1 MKKIELEIVALS
13 HSITQTHSY
22 AVVLGEVNGL
32 SRLPIVIGGFEA
44 QAIAVALERMQPSRP
59 LTHDLMK
66 NFMYAFNVE
75 LMEIIINDLQ
85 EGIFYSKLVCVN
97 EHDTVEI
104 DSRTSDALALAV
116 RFGCPIYTYENILE
130 NAGILMED
138 ENKRKAEIPVQD
150 PGSSSAYRDLTKMSL
165 EELQKLLTEVLEH
178 EDYIRAIE
186 IRDEINKRQIAF
198 KHFILIGFPNC
209 KINIGLNVLG
219 KREDGYHNIE
229 TIFYPLPFYDVLE
242 VIQSENASQQC
253 QLFLSGI
260 KVDGNAEDNLC
271 IKAYHLL
278 KKDFPQLPAVKI
290 YLHKAISVGA
300 GLGGGSADGA
310 FMLMLMNEKFKLNLS
325 VQQLMQHALNLG
337 SDCPFFIINK
347 PCFAQQRGENL
358 QPVSIN
364 LSGYKIVIINPG
376 IHINT
381 AWAFTQVKFSNNK
394 LIKNINTTP
403 VEEWKNISFERF

>member
-32 SRLPIVIGGFEA
+32 RRLPIVIGGFEA

-138 ENKRKAEIPVQD
+138 EGKKSKADIPVQD
-150 PGSSSAYRDLTKMSL
+150 PAPASGYQDLSRMSL
-165 EELQKLLTEVLEH
+165 EDLQKLLNDVLEH

-186 IRDEINKRQIAF
+186 IRDEINKR
-198 KHFILIGFPNC
+198 K
-209 KINIGLNVLG
+209 
-219 KREDGYHNIE
+219 
-229 TIFYPLPFYDVLE
+229 
-242 VIQSENASQQC
+242 
-253 QLFLSGI
+253 
-260 KVDGNAEDNLC
+260 
-271 IKAYHLL
+271 
-278 KKDFPQLPAVKI
+278 
-290 YLHKAISVGA
+290 
-300 GLGGGSADGA
+300 
-310 FMLMLMNEKFKLNLS
+310 
-325 VQQLMQHALNLG
+325 
-337 SDCPFFIINK
+337 
-347 PCFAQQRGENL
+347 
-358 QPVSIN
+358 
-364 LSGYKIVIINPG
+364 
-376 IHINT
+376 
-381 AWAFTQVKFSNNK
+381 
-394 LIKNINTTP
+394 
-403 VEEWKNISFERF
+403 

>member
-32 SRLPIVIGGFEA
+32 RRLPIVIGGFEA

-138 ENKRKAEIPVQD
+138 EGKQRKAEIPVQD
-150 PGSSSAYRDLTKMSL
+150 SGSSAYSDLTKLSID
-165 EELQKLLTEVLEH
+165 ELQKLLTEVLEH

-186 IRDEINKRQIAF
+186 IRDEINKR
-198 KHFILIGFPNC
+198 K
-209 KINIGLNVLG
+209 
-219 KREDGYHNIE
+219 
-229 TIFYPLPFYDVLE
+229 
-242 VIQSENASQQC
+242 
-253 QLFLSGI
+253 
-260 KVDGNAEDNLC
+260 
-271 IKAYHLL
+271 
-278 KKDFPQLPAVKI
+278 
-290 YLHKAISVGA
+290 
-300 GLGGGSADGA
+300 
-310 FMLMLMNEKFKLNLS
+310 
-325 VQQLMQHALNLG
+325 
-337 SDCPFFIINK
+337 
-347 PCFAQQRGENL
+347 
-358 QPVSIN
+358 
-364 LSGYKIVIINPG
+364 
-376 IHINT
+376 
-381 AWAFTQVKFSNNK
+381 
-394 LIKNINTTP
+394 
-403 VEEWKNISFERF
+403 